1 MPMRSRML
9 LGALLAP
16 LLIAAASVAVTAQI
30 TADAPATRP
39 TAIVDLA
46 TAEGL
51 RLVQGQW
58 RYSDV
63 RIVDVEHR
71 SPGPDL
77 RPSGPPNRAYDI
89 TPHAGAAGF
98 DESSWEA
105 LPASHLDARK
115 TAGRLAF
122 NWYRLRIPIPER
134 IGRLDPTGYTAVV
147 EI

>member
-58 RYSDV
+58 RDSDA
-63 RIVDVEHR
+63 RIGDREDR
-71 SPGPDL
+71 APGPDL
-77 RPSGPPNRAYDI
+77 RPAGPPQRADDI
-89 TPHAGAAGF
+89 TPPAGAADFQQPGRPGR
-98 DESSWEA
+98 
-105 LPASHLDARK
+105 PA
-115 TAGRLAF
+115 G
-122 NWYRLRIPIPER
+122 
-134 IGRLDPTGYTAVV
+134 
-147 EI
+147 

>member
-58 RYSDV
+58 RDSDV
-63 RIVDVEHR
+63 RIVDVEHPA
-71 SPGPDL
+71 PGPDL
-77 RPSGPPNRAYDI
+77 RPSGPPNRTY
-89 TPHAGAAGF
+89 
-98 DESSWEA
+98 
-105 LPASHLDARK
+105 
-115 TAGRLAF
+115 
-122 NWYRLRIPIPER
+122 RIPPHPGPARFRHPGWPGPRPARVHAPKGAGGLE
-134 IGRLDPTGYTAVV
+134 L
-147 EI
+147 

>member
-30 TADAPATRP
+30 TTDAPATRP

-63 RIVDVEHR
+63 RVVDGGDR
-71 SPGPDL
+71 GPGPGPG
-77 RPSGPPNRAYDI
+77 PSGPPDRADAI
-89 TPHAGAAGF
+89 PPHAG
-98 DESSWEA
+98 
-105 LPASHLDARK
+105 PA
-115 TAGRLAF
+115 RLGGP
-122 NWYRLRIPIPER
+122 RGP
-134 IGRLDPTGYTAVV
+134 GG
-147 EI
+147 

>member
-1 MPMRSRML
+1 ML

-71 SPGPDL
+71 APGPDL
-77 RPSGPPNRAYDI
+77 RPSGPPNRTYDI
-89 TPHAGAAGF
+89 TRTPARPTSTTRDGRCCARP
-98 DESSWEA
+98 SSRR
-105 LPASHLDARK
+105 AR
-115 TAGRLAF
+115 GM
-122 NWYRLRIPIPER
+122 
-134 IGRLDPTGYTAVV
+134 GV
-147 EI
+147 